1 MNHTPKYPIFFLCK
15 ALCYAGL
22 LVFTL
27 SSCSLSKNLNKTLGR
42 IDSLPIKALTH
53 AAGAGIMEG
62 IDLNKLQTDV
72 LLKGLLQDLDTLLNQ
87 ELENVQIQRL
97 QLRMTRALDSI
108 LMHVANDPVKFQAL
122 EGRVKTLLAQVFSG
136 LQKEMNGVELQGLRQ
151 KLQADLALLRNE
163 LLGPETSTQLGKMFT
178 TALDSVAQSGAL
190 VSIIT
195 KIDKVIETI
204 DGKADKQIT
213 SLRRTIN
220 LLIWG
225 AGAVVFLIMA
235 YAFWQRR
242 RMQQFKKLSLV
253 LTKGVDQIS
262 SREDYDQ
269 IRDRINERADALQV
283 RRNLVQLLTQ
293 HQGEYPVKEKYHQVN
308 AERAWDLVQHAL
320 NGNQEL
326 RDKILAAA
334 KTEPALHHFIEA
346 KIKTKPSHN

>member
-1 MNHTPKYPIFFLCK
+1 MNHTPKYPIFFLCR
-15 ALCYAGL
+15 ALFYTGFLA
-22 LVFTL
+22 FTL
-27 SSCSLSKNLNKTLGR
+27 SACSLSKNLNKTLSR

-53 AAGAGIMEG
+53 AAGAGVIEG
-62 IDLNKLQTDV
+62 IDLSKLQTEI

-87 ELENVQIQRL
+87 ELEGIQIHRL
-97 QLRMTRALDSI
+97 QVRMTHAIDSI
-108 LMHVANDPVKFQAL
+108 LVHVANDPAKFQAL
-122 EGRVKTLLAQVFSG
+122 EGRVKALLTQVFAG
-136 LQKEMNGVELQGLRQ
+136 LQKEINGVELQGLRQ
-151 KLQADLALLRNE
+151 KLQADLASLRNE
-163 LLGPETSTQLGKMFT
+163 LLGPETSTQLGKVLT

-213 SLRRTIN
+213 SLRRTLN

-235 YAFWQRR
+235 YAFWKRR
-242 RMQQFKKLSLV
+242 QLQQYKKLSLV
-253 LTKGVDQIS
+253 LSKGIDQIAN
-262 SREDYDQ
+262 REDYDQ
-269 IRDRINERADALQV
+269 IRDQINERADALQV
-283 RRNLVQLLTQ
+283 RRNLVQLLKQ

-326 RDKILAAA
+326 RDKILAQA
-334 KTEPALHHFIEA
+334 KTEPALQHFIEA
-346 KIKTKPSHN
+346 KFKTKPSHN